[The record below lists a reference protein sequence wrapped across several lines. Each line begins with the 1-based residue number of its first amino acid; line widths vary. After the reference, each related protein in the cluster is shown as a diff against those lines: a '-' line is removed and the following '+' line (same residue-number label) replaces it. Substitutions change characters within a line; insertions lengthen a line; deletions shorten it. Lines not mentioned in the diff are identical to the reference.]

1 MKLRGTTPPQ
11 IELIKALGASGV
23 VIPTTDLYMA
33 LDRRTVDGLIT
44 APEYVLAAKLHEVV
58 KHTAWEPVGVP
69 VGAVVMNLDVWKKLP
84 AEIQVIIEELNQ
96 EIRYKFMAMQ
106 RSSAEYRE
114 ELTKRGIE
122 VYDISP
128 DEAALWRTTVN
139 PLIKNWTDTMKEKGY
154 PSEEIVNTIQKIRNQ
169 Y

>member
-1 MKLRGTTPPQ
+1 
-11 IELIKALGASGV
+11 
-23 VIPTTDLYMA
+23 
-33 LDRRTVDGLIT
+33 
-44 APEYVLAAKLHEVV
+44 
-58 KHTAWEPVGVP
+58 
-69 VGAVVMNLDVWKKLP
+69 
-84 AEIQVIIEELNQ
+84 
-96 EIRYKFMAMQ
+96 MAMQ